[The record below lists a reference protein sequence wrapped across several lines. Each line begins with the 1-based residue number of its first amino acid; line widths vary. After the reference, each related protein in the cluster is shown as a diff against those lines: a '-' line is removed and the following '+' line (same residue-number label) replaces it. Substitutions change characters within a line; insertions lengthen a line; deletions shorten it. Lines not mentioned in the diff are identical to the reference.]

1 MVTEHNNGATHVGLN
16 AQLLSL
22 GRGYRSA
29 GIAWYIYHLLS
40 HLPDAD
46 PEFRYTAFTS
56 ERQYAPPPRL
66 SVRCSRWPAQR
77 PMARIA
83 WEQLLQPSVARR
95 AALDLIHGLAFVGP
109 IGSAC
114 PFVVTVHDLSFLF
127 YPGSFRVVN
136 RLYLRLFTRLSMQRA
151 RRVVAV
157 SASTRRDVVRY
168 YGVAAEKV
176 DVVYNGV
183 DPAFQPLPGDPVA
196 AFRARQG
203 LPERFILF
211 VGTLEPRKNIVR
223 LIRAYAQLPTGRPPL
238 VLAGGKG
245 WFYDDVFRLVEELG
259 LSAEVHFAGYVPAD
273 DLPWWYNAA
282 ELFVYPSL
290 YEGFGLPPLEAMACG
305 TPVVASTSSSLPE
318 VVGDA
323 GVLVD
328 PADTAGL
335 TAAMHT
341 ALTDAGL
348 RAWLKSAGPRQASR
362 FSWQATARETAGTY
376 RRALEPSG
384 S

>member
-1 MVTEHNNGATHVGLN
+1 MNRPIHVGLS

-22 GRGYRSA
+22 GSGYRSA
-29 GIAWYIYHLLS
+29 GITWYIYHLLC
-40 HLPDAD
+40 HLPEVD
-46 PEFRYTAFTS
+46 PELRFTVFTS
-56 ERQYAPPPRL
+56 ERQYEPPPGLAMQWSRL
-66 SVRCSRWPAQR
+66 PTRRPAVR
-77 PMARIA
+77 II

-127 YPGSFRVVN
+127 YPRSFRVVN
-136 RLYLRLFTRLSMQRA
+136 RLYLRLLTRLSMQRA

-157 SASTRRDVVRY
+157 SASTRRDVIRY
-168 YGVAAEKV
+168 YGVAEEKV

-183 DPAFQPLPGDPVA
+183 DQAFEPFPEDQVA
-196 AFRARQG
+196 AFRARHG

-211 VGTLEPRKNIVR
+211 VGTLEPRKNVAR
-223 LIRAYAQLPTGRPPL
+223 LIRAYAQLPGRRPPL
-238 VLAGGKG
+238 MLVGGRG
-245 WFYDDVFRLVEELG
+245 WLYDDVLRLVEELG
-259 LSAEVHFAGYVPAD
+259 LTPDVHLIGYVPAD

-323 GVLVD
+323 GLLVD

-335 TAAMHT
+335 TAALNT
-341 ALTDAGL
+341 GLTNASTRARLRAAGL
-348 RAWLKSAGPRQASR
+348 ARASQ
-362 FSWQATARETAGTY
+362 FTWQATAHGTADTY
-376 RRALEPSG
+376 RRALEPAGGMSRV
-384 S
+384 